1 MKKLLIFLLACA
13 LIAFLIYYFFF
24 FETLPEEIKEKINK
38 CLEDNPSSSESY
50 CKDVAFFEIAI
61 EEKDIG
67 LCNKIKNSILKNECI
82 KAFK

>member
-1 MKKLLIFLLACA
+1 MKKLLIFLLICA
-13 LIAFLIYYFFF
+13 LIVFLIYYFFP
-24 FETLPEEIKEKINK
+24 FERLPEKVKEKVDK
-38 CLEDNPSSSESY
+38 CLEDNPSASESY

-67 LCNKIKNSILKNECI
+67 LCDKIKNSMIKNECI